1 LYDYCTV
8 KLNEHKNKVILDL
21 HLIHLL
27 HQEKHQKSQY
37 ILLFQHP
44 HILFKIGFLLR
55 SFL

>member
-21 HLIHLL
+21 HLIH
-27 HQEKHQKSQY
+27 QEKRQKSQY